1 MIRYAIGILIML
13 AVAYNFSL
21 VGQAVSLGMSSLFPK
36 HSPST
41 SELPR
46 IRSQYGEHG
55 RNLAEDYD
63 KYQLTQKT
71 KSPIETAP
79 AAVSLPEQDQS
90 AFSAVN
96 QDSAVMMVGSPLGVH
111 GNNHSLYDIN
121 SPSGQFGKF

>member
-1 MIRYAIGILIML
+1 MIRYVIALLIML

-21 VGQAVSLGMSSLFPK
+21 IGQVLSDGISPFLPKNYKSSND
-36 HSPST
+36 
-41 SELPR
+41 LPR
-46 IRSQYGEHG
+46 FRSQYGEYG
-55 RNLAEDYD
+55 RNLAEDYT

-79 AAVSLPEQDQS
+79 AATSLPEQDQS

-96 QDSAVMMVGSPLGVH
+96 KDSAAMMVGSPLGVR

-121 SPSGQFGKF
+121 SPSGQFSKF